1 MVASQKLKTLVELAI
16 AGNRDAF
23 DALYR
28 RWHARWL
35 RFALRHTDDAQVAQD
50 VLQEAAVQMV
60 TNLGRLRDP
69 STFVAWSFVI
79 LRRCCADHVRKAVR
93 HRDGPSQLHQQLS
106 EPEPPDDPRLVD
118 LSVAVSE
125 LSPDQQNLL
134 TLFYGYGLAIQELAA
149 VYQVPAGTIK
159 SRLFKLR
166 EALRANI
173 PHSEDSKS

>member
-1 MVASQKLKTLVELAI
+1 MVGSDKQTTLVELGI
-16 AGNRDAF
+16 AGDRDAF

-28 RWHARWL
+28 QWHTRWL

-60 TNLGRLRDP
+60 RNLRRLRDP

-93 HRDGPSQLHQQLS
+93 RRDARVQWLEQLPD
-106 EPEPPDDPRLVD
+106 PEPPADPRLVG

-134 TLFYGYGLAIQELAA
+134 TLFYGYGLSIAELAA

-159 SRLFKLR
+159 SRLFKMRETLR
-166 EALRANI
+166 VNLS
-173 PHSEDSKS
+173 HSEESES